1 MRFCVNVSILFKEV
15 PFLERF
21 ARAAEAGFSAAE
33 FWWPSGEDL
42 DEVEGAV
49 KGAGVEVALFNF
61 DAGDMPGGDR
71 GLLSDP
77 KRVEQ
82 FRSNVPV
89 ALELARSLDCRRLN
103 ALVGHRMEDA
113 SRDEQLELAREN
125 VAWAAGEAAE
135 QGAEVMIEAVNTFE
149 NGPYLLYTTEE
160 AAAFVQSVGRPNVRL
175 QYDFYHMQRME
186 GNLVANLRKHI
197 GSIGHVQVADSPGRG
212 EPGTGEINYPYVLA
226 QLEEL
231 GSAEREDRREPRVDS
246 EGPARRRR
254 GRRGPRALGGEMAE
268 KIGFVGLGIMGKP
281 MARNLMESGYELI
294 VHNRSQGPVD
304 ELVREGAE
312 AAGSPSEIA
321 RESDVIVT
329 MLPDSPD
336 VQRVVAGEG
345 GVLAGIKEGSL
356 LIDMST
362 ISPVVTEE
370 LAAGVKERGASML
383 DAPVSGGD
391 VGAIEGTLSIMVG
404 GGKGDFERAEPL
416 FDVMGKTV
424 THVGTTGAGQVTKA
438 ANQIVVAL
446 TIEAVSEALVLGSK
460 GGVEPEK
467 ILDVLSGGLA
477 GNKVMEVKREKFL
490 SHTFDPGFRSE
501 LHHKDLG
508 IALAAAR
515 EYGVALPVTAIVDQ
529 MLLAM
534 GKKGWGGE
542 DHSALLRVIE
552 DLSQHEIG

>member
-1 MRFCVNVSILFKEV
+1 
-15 PFLERF
+15 
-21 ARAAEAGFSAAE
+21 
-33 FWWPSGEDL
+33 
-42 DEVEGAV
+42 
-49 KGAGVEVALFNF
+49 
-61 DAGDMPGGDR
+61 
-71 GLLSDP
+71 
-77 KRVEQ
+77 
-82 FRSNVPV
+82 
-89 ALELARSLDCRRLN
+89 
-103 ALVGHRMEDA
+103 
-113 SRDEQLELAREN
+113 
-125 VAWAAGEAAE
+125 
-135 QGAEVMIEAVNTFE
+135 
-149 NGPYLLYTTEE
+149 
-160 AAAFVQSVGRPNVRL
+160 
-175 QYDFYHMQRME
+175 
-186 GNLVANLRKHI
+186 
-197 GSIGHVQVADSPGRG
+197 
-212 EPGTGEINYPYVLA
+212 
-226 QLEEL
+226 
-231 GSAEREDRREPRVDS
+231 
-246 EGPARRRR
+246 
-254 GRRGPRALGGEMAE
+254 MAE

-294 VHNRSQGPVD
+294 VLNRSQGPVD
-304 ELVREGAE
+304 ELVREGAN

-391 VGAIEGTLSIMVG
+391 AGAIEGTLSIMVG

-424 THVGTTGAGQVTKA
+424 THVGPTGAGQVTKA